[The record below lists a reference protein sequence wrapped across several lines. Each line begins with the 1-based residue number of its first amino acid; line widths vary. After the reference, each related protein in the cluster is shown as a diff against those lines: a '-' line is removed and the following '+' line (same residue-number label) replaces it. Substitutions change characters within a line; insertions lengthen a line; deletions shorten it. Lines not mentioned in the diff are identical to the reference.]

1 MGSVQR
7 TVIFAYLIIGVLVA
21 ITLARML
28 GTVAL
33 AAGIP
38 DPTILGKIVLTDLIG
53 VAIAGGVAFWLYRKP
68 DVHEWALDVVN
79 ELRKVT
85 WPSRKETQT
94 ATVVVIVATLL
105 AAVVLAVFDQMWAL
119 VTGLL
124 YTRGA

>member
-7 TVIFAYLIIGVLVA
+7 TVIFAYLIIGVLAA
-21 ITLARML
+21 ITLARMF
-28 GTVAL
+28 GTLAL
-33 AAGIP
+33 TAGIP
-38 DPTILGKIVLTDLIG
+38 DPNILGKIVLTDLIAA
-53 VAIAGGVAFWLYRKP
+53 AIAGGLGFWLYRKP
-68 DVHEWALDVVN
+68 DIHEWSLDVVN